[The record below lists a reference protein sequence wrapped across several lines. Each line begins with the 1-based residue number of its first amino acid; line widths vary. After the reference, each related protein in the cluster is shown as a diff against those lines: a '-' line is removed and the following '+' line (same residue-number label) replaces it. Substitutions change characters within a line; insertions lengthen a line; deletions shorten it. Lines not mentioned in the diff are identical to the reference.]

1 MPDNFGGVMLDKE
14 QIRKQIKEH
23 RPEISRFGV
32 TRLALFGSYARG
44 DQTATSDIDFIVEL
58 QDKTFDAYM
67 GLKQYLEELFSCSVD
82 LVFLHTVKSRLKSRI
97 LGELV
102 DVS

>member
-1 MPDNFGGVMLDKE
+1 MLVKE
-14 QIRKQIKEH
+14 QIRKRIGEH
-23 RPEISRFGV
+23 RSAINRFGV
-32 TRLALFGSYARG
+32 TRLSLFGSYARG
-44 DQTATSDIDFIVEL
+44 DQTSSSDIDFVVEL
-58 QDKTFDAYM
+58 QTKTFDAYM
-67 GLKQYLEELFSCSVD
+67 GLKQYLEELFSCPVD